1 MIPGRIISELVA
13 GLSRGVE
20 RHQHLSGVVLSISRH
35 GFTLDA
41 RALQSVERA
50 VAELV
55 DADRTRHPR
64 VGAERGGVT
73 GKIRGRSAKSRYIRI
88 NVPQHFADPR
98 DHQPAR
104 HASTP
109 SWR

>member
-1 MIPGRIISELVA
+1 MIPSRIVSNPVA

-55 DADRTRHPR
+55 DTYRTRHPR
-64 VGAERGGVT
+64 VGAERSGVT
-73 GKIRGRSAKSRYIRI
+73 GKIRGRSAKARCVRI
-88 NVPQHFADPR
+88 NVPQHFTDPSN
-98 DHQPAR
+98 HQPAR
-104 HASTP
+104 HATTP
-109 SWR
+109 

>member
-1 MIPGRIISELVA
+1 MIPGRIVSNPVA

-20 RHQHLSGVVLSISRH
+20 RHQHLSGVVLSISCH

-64 VGAERGGVT
+64 VGAERGRMT
-73 GKIRGRSAKSRYIRI
+73 WKIRGRSGKARCIRI
-88 NVPQHFADPR
+88 NVPERVADHS
-98 DHQPAR
+98 DNYAAR
-104 HASTP
+104 HAS
-109 SWR
+109 